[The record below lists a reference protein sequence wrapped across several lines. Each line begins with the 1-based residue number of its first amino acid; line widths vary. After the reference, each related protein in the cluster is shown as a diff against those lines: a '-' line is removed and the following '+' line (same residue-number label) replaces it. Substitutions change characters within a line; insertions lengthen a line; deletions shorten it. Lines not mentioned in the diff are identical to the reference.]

1 MSHIA
6 SPIERIIQN
15 VAHLCYQS
23 GTSIIPSRHASFQQ
37 LTTWI
42 YLIFYLVNNINALSL
57 YEYEEDL
64 QESQRTCDICQDCGK
79 CTQPNCPCKECQ
91 CCAKQ
96 TAYSVSYKQP
106 KTTSFQNSFHPFCNC
121 YVLTPT
127 PFLHPIPS
135 VLQPVPQPLPWACS
149 PSKQQE
155 PIPPS
160 SYSPSSP
167 ILVSHVLP

>member
-1 MSHIA
+1 MLHIYVIN
-6 SPIERIIQN
+6 P
-15 VAHLCYQS
+15 VHLSFLRVMLRFNSWLPGFISYFIS
-23 GTSIIPSRHASFQQ
+23 LITSMTCPC
-37 LTTWI
+37 TNTKKTCK
-42 YLIFYLVNNINALSL
+42 NPNC
-57 YEYEEDL
+57 
-64 QESQRTCDICQDCGK
+64 TCDICQDCGK